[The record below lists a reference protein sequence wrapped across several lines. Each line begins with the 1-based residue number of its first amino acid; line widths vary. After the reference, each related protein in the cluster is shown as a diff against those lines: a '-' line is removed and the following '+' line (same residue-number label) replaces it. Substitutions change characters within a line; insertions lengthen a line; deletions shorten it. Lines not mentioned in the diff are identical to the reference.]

1 MSRSSLTVLMITL
14 AVVAAGIPEPLR
26 AGQQSVSRSTRRS
39 GPSAGQNTS
48 VIAGQ
53 ATDANGGPLAFAH
66 IRLRNL
72 DNGAI
77 VSQTNTDYIGEFT
90 FVVVNL
96 GNYMAELVDDHGDV
110 LAVSDPL
117 TVEAGQTVGTLIV
130 LPSRT
135 PSLAA
140 LFGNSAA
147 AIMSA
152 AAGAGI
158 TAVSATGAPLSPEQ

>member
-1 MSRSSLTVLMITL
+1 MITL

-26 AGQQSVSRSTRRS
+26 AGQLPVTRSTVRS
-39 GPSAGQNTS
+39 GLSAGKNTS

-72 DNGAI
+72 DSGAV
-77 VSQTNTDYIGEFT
+77 VSQTNADHIGEFI
-90 FVVVNL
+90 FLVANL
-96 GNYMAELVDDHGDV
+96 GNYMAELFDDHGDV

-117 TVEAGQTVGTLIV
+117 TVEGGQTVGALIV

-147 AIMSA
+147 AIVSA